1 VKVHPQESEG
11 DMEKSTMNTKLVINM
26 NEGTVQVEGAEEFV
40 RFVYQDFKDH
50 LSKGI
55 PPRTKRVPALEHM
68 NDAPP
73 LLSDKNTPQRK
84 RVSRKAGSPD
94 GSGART
100 AAYKPKFNT
109 ALDLNGLEK
118 FYDSWKP
125 ENNFEKILI
134 FAVFLRESLG
144 ARFPLLGTTQFPRL
158 KTT

>member
-1 VKVHPQESEG
+1 MKVHPQESEG

-73 LLSDKNTPQRK
+73 LLSD
-84 RVSRKAGSPD
+84 
-94 GSGART
+94 
-100 AAYKPKFNT
+100 
-109 ALDLNGLEK
+109 
-118 FYDSWKP
+118 
-125 ENNFEKILI
+125 
-134 FAVFLRESLG
+134 
-144 ARFPLLGTTQFPRL
+144 
-158 KTT
+158 